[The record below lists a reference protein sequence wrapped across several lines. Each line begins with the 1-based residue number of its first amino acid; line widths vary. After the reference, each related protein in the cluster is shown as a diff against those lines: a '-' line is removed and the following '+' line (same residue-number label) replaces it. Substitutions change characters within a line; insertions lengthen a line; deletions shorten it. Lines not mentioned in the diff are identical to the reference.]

1 MAGEMPRRLAPLRR
15 TLDVMPSPVEGRPG
29 LLLRDPF
36 AYADEVVIVPPP
48 LVAFLGY
55 FDGAHEEGDLAEAL
69 FRATGDV
76 QARGFARRLVET
88 LGDRGFLENE
98 ALEHRRHAR
107 HRAFA
112 QAARREPAHAGQAYP
127 ADAGQLGA
135 LLDGWLRPRRLAEA
149 APRDDVFAI
158 AAPHVSFEGG
168 YRSYAAAYAALP
180 GDAAGRT
187 FVVLG
192 TSHYGAP
199 ERFGLTR
206 KAYETPYG
214 AAATDVAIVERLA
227 AEAGDAA
234 IVEDY
239 CHAVEHSIEFQVVFL
254 QYLFGPSVR
263 VVPVL
268 CGPFAEA
275 TLGPGRPEDDEGVA
289 RMLGALGELHARE
302 DGRLAWVLGVD
313 MAHVGRR
320 YGDPLEAQAGAGPLA
335 EVELRDR
342 RRIDA
347 ILEGD
352 ADGFWEAVR
361 EQGDDLKWCGAAPLY
376 AFLRATAPKHGA
388 LLSYEQWNIDPAS
401 VVSFA
406 ALAFGR
412 GAATPAGEG
421 GA

>member
-1 MAGEMPRRLAPLRR
+1 MSRRLAPLRR

-36 AYADEVVIVPPP
+36 AYADDVVIVPPP
-48 LVAFLGY
+48 LVPFLTY
-55 FDGAHEEGDLAEAL
+55 FDGAHEEGELAEAL
-69 FRATGDV
+69 VRATGDA
-76 QARGFARRLVET
+76 QAEGFARRLVET
-88 LGDRGFLENE
+88 LGGRGFLENE

-112 QAARREPAHAGQAYP
+112 RAERREPAHAGQAYP

-135 LLDGWLRPRRLAEA
+135 LLDGWLRPRQQPEA
-149 APRDDVFAI
+149 RPPDDVFAI

-168 YRSYAAAYAALP
+168 FRSYAAAYSVLP
-180 GDAAGRT
+180 DDAAERT
-187 FVVLG
+187 FLVLG

-214 AAATDVAIVERLA
+214 VAGTDAAIVDRLA
-227 AEAGDAA
+227 AAAGDAA
-234 IVEDY
+234 VVEDY

-254 QYLFGPSVR
+254 QHLYGPSVR

-275 TLGPGRPEDDEGVA
+275 TEGPGRPEDDEGVA

-313 MAHVGRR
+313 MAHMGRR
-320 YGDPLEAQAGAGPLA
+320 YGDRLEARAGAGALA
-335 EVELRDR
+335 DVERRDR
-342 RRIDA
+342 QRIEA

-361 EQGDDLKWCGAAPLY
+361 EHGDDLKWCGAAPLY
-376 AFLRATAPKHGA
+376 AFLRATAPRRGS
-388 LLSYEQWNIDPAS
+388 LLRYEQWNIDPAS

-412 GAATPAGEG
+412 GAAAPAGEG